1 MIDITTYIL
10 AKKYVDHRI
19 TESGIAGKSAYEI
32 AVDNGF
38 QGTEQE
44 WLESLQG
51 KTPYIGANGNWF
63 IEDVDTGILA
73 APDLS
78 DYLSKADL
86 ITLSTE
92 EILQICK

>member
-44 WLESLQG
+44 WLESL
-51 KTPYIGANGNWF
+51 
-63 IEDVDTGILA
+63 
-73 APDLS
+73 
-78 DYLSKADL
+78 
-86 ITLSTE
+86 
-92 EILQICK
+92 